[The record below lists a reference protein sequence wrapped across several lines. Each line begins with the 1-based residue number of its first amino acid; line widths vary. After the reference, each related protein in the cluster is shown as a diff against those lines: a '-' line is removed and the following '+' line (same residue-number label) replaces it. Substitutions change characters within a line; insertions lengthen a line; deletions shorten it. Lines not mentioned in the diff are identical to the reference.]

1 MADVKLKGIVERV
14 LGNKGVKV
22 VERHS
27 KKNDAGEW
35 ETVGRTFFTVWVGDQ
50 SLPAEGDLVTV
61 VGTQKTVAEEYKG
74 ETRYNL
80 HVSASTIIVEK
91 SFGPR
96 TESVAP
102 RASAPVDEDDL
113 RKYGNA
119 PF

>member
-1 MADVKLKGIVERV
+1 MADVKFKGIVEKV
-14 LGNKGVKV
+14 LGSKGVKV

-35 ETVGRTFFTVWVGDQ
+35 ETVGRTYFTVWVNEQ
-50 SLPAEGDLVTV
+50 AQPAEGDLITV
-61 VGTQKTVAEEYKG
+61 IGTQKTVAEEYQG
-74 ETRYNL
+74 ATRYNL

-96 TESVAP
+96 TSTKA
-102 RASAPVDEDDL
+102 VDVDDL
-113 RKYGNA
+113 AKYGNA

>member
-14 LGNKGVKV
+14 LGTKGVKV

-50 SLPAEGDLVTV
+50 SLPAEGDLITV
-61 VGTQKTVAEEYKG
+61 IGTQKTVAEEYKG

-80 HVSASTIIVEK
+80 HVSASTIIIEK

-96 TESVAP
+96 TS
-102 RASAPVDEDDL
+102 SAPVVDEDDL

>member
-1 MADVKLKGIVERV
+1 MADVKFKGIVEKV
-14 LGNKGVKV
+14 LGSKGVKV

-35 ETVGRTFFTVWVGDQ
+35 ETVGRTYFTVWVNEQ
-50 SLPAEGDLVTV
+50 AQPAEGDLITV
-61 VGTQKTVAEEYKG
+61 IGTQKTVAEEYQG
-74 ETRYNL
+74 ATRYNL

-96 TESVAP
+96 TSTP
-102 RASAPVDEDDL
+102 TLPDEE
-113 RKYGNA
+113 A

>member
-1 MADVKLKGIVERV
+1 MAEVKFKGIVERI
-14 LGNKGVKV
+14 LGSKGVKV

-27 KKNDAGEW
+27 KKDDNGDW
-35 ETVGRTFFTVWVGDQ
+35 QTVGRTFFTVWINDQ
-50 SLPAEGDLVTV
+50 TLPAEGDLVTII
-61 VGTQKTVAEEYKG
+61 GTQKTVAEEYKG

-96 TESVAP
+96 TS
-102 RASAPVDEDDL
+102 SAPVVDEDDL

>member
-1 MADVKLKGIVERV
+1 MAEVKFKGIVERV
-14 LGNKGVKV
+14 LGTKGVKV

-27 KKNDAGEW
+27 KKDENGEW
-35 ETVGRTFFTVWVGDQ
+35 QTVGRTFFTVWVGDQ
-50 SLPAEGDLVTV
+50 SLPAEGDLVSV
-61 VGTQKTVAEEYKG
+61 IGTQKTVAEEYKG

-96 TESVAP
+96 T
-102 RASAPVDEDDL
+102 SAPVEDV
-113 RKYGNA
+113 

>member
-1 MADVKLKGIVERV
+1 MADVKFKGIVERV
-14 LGNKGVKV
+14 LGTKGVKV

-27 KKNDAGEW
+27 RKDENGEW
-35 ETVGRTFFTVWVGDQ
+35 QTVGRTFFSVWVGDQ
-50 SLPAEGDLVTV
+50 SLPAEGDLVSV
-61 VGTQKTVAEEYKG
+61 IGTQKTVAEEYKG

-96 TESVAP
+96 TDSVAP
-102 RASAPVDEDDL
+102 RASAFVDEDDL

>member
-1 MADVKLKGIVERV
+1 MADVKFKGIVERV
-14 LGNKGVKV
+14 LGTKGVKV

-27 KKNDAGEW
+27 KKDENGEW
-35 ETVGRTFFTVWVGDQ
+35 QTVGRTFFTVWVGDQ
-50 SLPAEGDLVTV
+50 ALPAEGDLVSV
-61 VGTQKTVAEEYKG
+61 IGTQKTVAEEYKG

-96 TESVAP
+96 TDSVAP
-102 RASAPVDEDDL
+102 RASAFVDEDDL